1 MNKKQKKVNV
11 SRRDFLKKSATVGVG
26 ATALVGLGTQQAE
39 AQQKWDR
46 VADVVVLG
54 AGAAGLVAAIEAV
67 DHKASVVIVEEN
79 FDIGGHLIL
88 SGGLLPLGGGTSL
101 QKKHGIEDSPNQVYL
116 DLTRPDTAQ
125 TRFNDRDM
133 VRAFADNSAATY
145 ELLEKNGVKFTD
157 KPPQMY
163 SSSKNGDTIARTIYV
178 DELPP
183 GGLKVTINGAKGAG
197 MARPLEASAKAKGV
211 EILLRHKMTSI
222 VRETTGAGR
231 VLGIKVKNLAGGK
244 DMSIR
249 AAKAVIIATG
259 GHNSNVNFRRI
270 FDSRLTEEYYVVGT
284 PFARQ
289 TADGQIAALAIGASI
304 WGAYGPT
311 NEADLQ
317 IFKPIRIACLDGL
330 IGWDPGSPV
339 FDRARATG
347 LIVRN
352 WQDVILVNQAG
363 VRFCNEVNTSNL
375 LSAPSQWYDYI
386 AALMG
391 GTVLD
396 GGERRVGGPLW
407 SIFDADALSREKW
420 DPKPPSVDPELFFSA
435 DTLAELAAKIVHK
448 YQPKPM
454 SASTLQE
461 TVARYNSFV
470 DSGKDADF
478 GKPSPAYKIQKPPFY
493 AAWSMPVLHDTTA
506 GIRTNGKAQ
515 VMDLHGQVIPRLYA
529 AGDSTGGIALH
540 GMPRAFVFG
549 RLAGINAASET
560 KA

>member
-1 MNKKQKKVNV
+1 MSRKQKKVDV
-11 SRRDFLKKSATVGVG
+11 SRRDFIKKSATVGAG
-26 ATALVGLGTQQAE
+26 ATALVGLSTQQSE
-39 AQQKWDR
+39 AKQKWDR
-46 VADVVVLG
+46 VADVIVLG
-54 AGAAGLVAAIEAV
+54 AGAAGLPAAIEAA
-67 DHKASVVIVEEN
+67 DHKASVIIIEEN

-125 TRFNDRDM
+125 TRFNDRDI
-133 VRAFADNSAATY
+133 VRAFADNSAATF
-145 ELLEKNGVKFTD
+145 EFLEKNGVKFTD

-178 DELPP
+178 DSIPS
-183 GGLKVTINGAKGAG
+183 GGLSVTINGAKGAG
-197 MARPLEASAKAKGV
+197 MARPLEASARAKGV

-222 VRETTGAGR
+222 VRETGGSGR
-231 VLGIKVKNLAGGK
+231 VLGIKAKNLANGK
-244 DMSIR
+244 DLNIR
-249 AAKAVIIATG
+249 AGKAVIIATG

-289 TADGQIAALAIGASI
+289 TADGQVAALSIGASL

-317 IFKPIRIACLDGL
+317 LFKPIRIGCLDGL
-330 IGWDPGSPV
+330 IGWNPESPV

-347 LIVRN
+347 LIVKN
-352 WQDVILVNQAG
+352 WQNVILVNQTG

-375 LSAPSQWYDYI
+375 TASPAQWYDFI
-386 AALMG
+386 AAFMG
-391 GTVLD
+391 NTVLD
-396 GGERRVGGPLW
+396 GGARRVGGPIW
-407 SIFDADALSREKW
+407 SIFDADAASREKW
-420 DPKPPSVDPELFFSA
+420 DLKPPVVDPELFFSA
-435 DTLAELAAKIVHK
+435 DTLAELAGKIVHK
-448 YQPKPM
+448 YQLKPM
-454 SASTLQE
+454 PAGTLQE
-461 TVARYNSFV
+461 VVAKYNSFV
-470 DSGKDADF
+470 DSGKDTDF

-506 GIRTNGKAQ
+506 GLRTNGKAQ
-515 VMDLHGQVIPRLYA
+515 VMDLQGQVIPRLYA

-549 RLAGINAASET
+549 RLAGINAAAET
-560 KA
+560 KI